1 MAIDADSYMEGNIPS
16 LSRGGSWLPASHQ
29 MNNGSSSPLSPLHP
43 GSVHGSSPLTAM
55 FPRTPPG
62 PYGGSIAPGPLVRS
76 PGMPMSPGSMGG
88 SMYSGKPMLRHLHGG
103 MAAST
108 AIHGLKRDH
117 AVSPKSHTGWL
128 RAGSEA
134 DDRSMPG
141 SAYGGRSFDGRSLVS
156 GAHSV
161 SSSSSYHTRQYS
173 HHHFDEHLPAE
184 RGRSWEKNEGA
195 PRLITREKDY
205 GLRKDPPVKVDG
217 RLRRSSE
224 VGGVTTPY
232 RKLEGHQVQQGAED
246 YFSRGHTPSQGVLS
260 PKPSRRK
267 ASDPDLHRSAQ
278 LNSRLARMSL
288 QGRECRTP
296 DPEPSVGK
304 RPTMSRRH
312 TSHPHS
318 SGESSQAPSSLP
330 LSPPV
335 HKQLNQIKRT
345 RHNSTPPPP
354 SSTTT
359 SFQDKASDVDF
370 TLQPAPA
377 PRSRASSR
385 SGSVAPTSVSRQFP
399 KPHVGTPYKPPV
411 SAKGSMGYI
420 PPLADDPYDRY
431 ASHPST
437 PTPDYVEKQL
447 ASSALSPSSSST
459 SRLRPPQ
466 PKAEK
471 AGEYTPPGF
480 PKATKDF
487 PWNRDGPAMKTYGIA
502 WCRDGEADQLPL
514 GPEGPR
520 WTQAR
525 PPRADHTMGGGW
537 WESGGEGSAV

>member
-1 MAIDADSYMEGNIPS
+1 MVIDADAYMEGNIPS

-29 MNNGSSSPLSPLHP
+29 THNGSSSPLSPLHP
-43 GSVHGSSPLTAM
+43 SSVHGSSPLTAT
-55 FPRTPPG
+55 FPRTSPG
-62 PYGGSIAPGPLVRS
+62 PYGGSIAPGPGPLIRS
-76 PGMPMSPGSMGG
+76 PGMPMSPGSASMGG

-134 DDRSMPG
+134 DDRSMAG
-141 SAYGGRSFDGRSLVS
+141 SAYGGGSFDGRSLVS
-156 GAHSV
+156 GAQSV

-173 HHHFDEHLPAE
+173 HHQFDEHLPAE
-184 RGRSWEKNEGA
+184 KGRSWEKNEGA
-195 PRLITREKDY
+195 PRLIAREKDY
-205 GLRKDPPVKVDG
+205 GLRRDPPVKVDG

-224 VGGVTTPY
+224 VGEVATPY
-232 RKLEGHQVQQGAED
+232 RKLEVHLVQQGAED
-246 YFSRGHTPSQGVLS
+246 YFSKSHTPSQGVLS

-296 DPEPSVGK
+296 DPEPSIGK

-330 LSPPV
+330 LSPPM
-335 HKQLNQIKRT
+335 HKQLNHIKRT

-354 SSTTT
+354 SSITT
-359 SFQDKASDVDF
+359 SFQDEASDY
-370 TLQPAPA
+370 TA
-377 PRSRASSR
+377 ASTGPSL
-385 SGSVAPTSVSRQFP
+385 TSVISIW
-399 KPHVGTPYKPPV
+399 KCGSYIPV
-411 SAKGSMGYI
+411 SAKVPMGYI

-431 ASHPST
+431 ASHPSSR
-437 PTPDYVEKQL
+437 TPDFVEKHL
-447 ASSALSPSSSST
+447 ASSTLSPSTFST

-525 PPRADHTMGGGW
+525 PPRVDHTMGGGW
-537 WESGGEGSAV
+537 WESGGEDSVV